1 MIVSSIPNLL
11 TVFRFFLVYPIVIS
25 ILEQNYNLTLFFFF
39 LAGISD
45 FLDGYLARKFSW
57 ESRFG
62 KVFDPVSDKVLV
74 IATLISL
81 SLIDEI
87 TIYLTVFLLSRD
99 LFIIVG
105 VILSSLL
112 IDDYEIKPYFSGK
125 FNSFVL
131 MTYLGFVILEVTFG
145 FVPILFL
152 NFLMGTLILTSIYSV
167 IEYLN
172 YPGRKVISQIF
183 F

>member
-62 KVFDPVSDKVLV
+62 KVFDPISDKVLV

>member
-1 MIVSSIPNLL
+1 MIASSIPNFL

-25 ILEQNYNLTLFFFF
+25 ILEENYQLTLFFFF

-45 FLDGYLARKFSW
+45 FLDGYLARKYSW
-57 ESRFG
+57 ESRFA
-62 KVFDPVSDKVLV
+62 KIFDPISDKVLV

-81 SLIDEI
+81 SLVGEI
-87 TIYLTVFLLSRD
+87 NIYLTMFLLSRD

-112 IDDYEIKPYFSGK
+112 IDNYEIKPYFSGK

-131 MTYLGFVILEVTFG
+131 MTYLGFVIIEVSFG
-145 FVPILFL
+145 LVPEVFL
-152 NFLMGTLILTSIYSV
+152 NFLMVALLITSLYSV

>member
-1 MIVSSIPNLL
+1 MIASSIPNFL

-25 ILEQNYNLTLFFFF
+25 ILEENYQLTLFFFF

-45 FLDGYLARKFSW
+45 FLDGYLARKYSW

-62 KVFDPVSDKVLV
+62 KIFDPISDKVLV

-81 SLIDEI
+81 SLVGEI
-87 TIYLTVFLLSRD
+87 NIYLTMFLLI
-99 LFIIVG
+99 IIVG

-112 IDDYEIKPYFSGK
+112 IDNYEIKPYFSGK

-131 MTYLGFVILEVTFG
+131 MTYLGFVIIEVSFG
-145 FVPILFL
+145 LVPVVFL
-152 NFLMGTLILTSIYSV
+152 NFLMVALLITSLYSV

>member
-1 MIVSSIPNLL
+1 MITSSIPNLL
-11 TVFRFFLVYPIVIS
+11 TIFRFFLVYPIVIS
-25 ILEQNYNLTLFFFF
+25 ILEENYQLTFFFFF

-45 FLDGYLARKFSW
+45 YLDGYLARKYFW

-62 KVFDPVSDKVLV
+62 KIFDPISDKVLV

-81 SLIDEI
+81 SLVGEI
-87 TIYLTVFLLSRD
+87 NIYLTMFLLSRD

-112 IDDYEIKPYFSGK
+112 LDNYEIKPYFSGK
-125 FNSFVL
+125 FNNFVL
-131 MTYLGFVILEVTFG
+131 MTYLGFVILEVTFS
-145 FVPILFL
+145 FFPILFL
-152 NFLMGTLILTSIYSV
+152 NLLMGVLLISSIYSV

>member
-1 MIVSSIPNLL
+1 MIASSIPNFL

-25 ILEQNYNLTLFFFF
+25 ILEENYQLTLFFFF

-62 KVFDPVSDKVLV
+62 KIFDPISDKVLV
-74 IATLISL
+74 IATLLSL
-81 SLIDEI
+81 SLVGEI
-87 TIYLTVFLLSRD
+87 NIYLTMFLLSRD

-112 IDDYEIKPYFSGK
+112 INNYEIKPYFSGK
-125 FNSFVL
+125 FNSKGL
-131 MTYLGFVILEVTFG
+131 SDSMTRSKHD
-145 FVPILFL
+145 P
-152 NFLMGTLILTSIYSV
+152 N
-167 IEYLN
+167 
-172 YPGRKVISQIF
+172 
-183 F
+183 

>member
-81 SLIDEI
+81 SLVDEI

>member
-25 ILEQNYNLTLFFFF
+25 ILEQNYKLTLFFFF
-39 LAGISD
+39 LAGFSD

-62 KVFDPVSDKVLV
+62 KVFDPISDKVLV

-81 SLIDEI
+81 SLVDEI

>member
-1 MIVSSIPNLL
+1 MIASSIPNFL

-25 ILEQNYNLTLFFFF
+25 ILEENYQLTLFFFF

-45 FLDGYLARKFSW
+45 FLDGYLARKYSW

-62 KVFDPVSDKVLV
+62 KIFDPISDKVLV

-81 SLIDEI
+81 SLVGEI
-87 TIYLTVFLLSRD
+87 NIYLTMFLLSRD

-112 IDDYEIKPYFSGK
+112 
-125 FNSFVL
+125 
-131 MTYLGFVILEVTFG
+131 FG
-145 FVPILFL
+145 LVPLVFL
-152 NFLMGTLILTSIYSV
+152 NFLMVALLITSLYSV

>member
-1 MIVSSIPNLL
+1 MIISSIPNLL

-25 ILEQNYNLTLFFFF
+25 ILEENFHLTLFFFF

-45 FLDGYLARKFSW
+45 FLDGFLARKFSW

-62 KVFDPVSDKVLV
+62 KVFDPISDKALV

-81 SLIDEI
+81 SLIGEI
-87 TIYLTVFLLSRD
+87 NIYLTVFLLSRD

-112 IDDYEIKPYFSGK
+112 LENYEIKPTFSGK

-131 MTYLGFVILEVTFG
+131 MTFLGFVIIEVTFD
-145 FVPILFL
+145 FVPTGFL
-152 NFLMGTLILTSIYSV
+152 NFLIVALLSTSIYSV
-167 IEYLN
+167 IEYLI

>member
-1 MIVSSIPNLL
+1 MSSIPNLL

-25 ILEQNYNLTLFFFF
+25 ILEENYQLTLFFFF

-45 FLDGYLARKFSW
+45 YLDGYLARKYSW

-62 KVFDPVSDKVLV
+62 KILDPISDKVLV

-81 SLIDEI
+81 SLVGEI
-87 TIYLTVFLLSRD
+87 NIYLAMFLLSRD

-112 IDDYEIKPYFSGK
+112 LDNYEIKPYFSGK
-125 FNSFVL
+125 FNNFVL
-131 MTYLGFVILEVTFG
+131 MTYLGCVIIEVSFDL
-145 FVPILFL
+145 VPLFFL
-152 NFLMGTLILTSIYSV
+152 HFLMVVLLVTSLYSV

>member
-62 KVFDPVSDKVLV
+62 KVFDPISDKVLV

-81 SLIDEI
+81 SLVDEI

-112 IDDYEIKPYFSGK
+112 VDDYEIKPYFSGNQK
-125 FNSFVL
+125 QYFCIVDFAVAWRISLTVL
-131 MTYLGFVILEVTFG
+131 QSLKHMK
-145 FVPILFL
+145 
-152 NFLMGTLILTSIYSV
+152 
-167 IEYLN
+167 
-172 YPGRKVISQIF
+172 R
-183 F
+183 

>member
-62 KVFDPVSDKVLV
+62 KVFDPISDKVLV

-81 SLIDEI
+81 SLVDEI

-112 IDDYEIKPYFSGK
+112 IDNYEIKPYFSGK
-125 FNSFVL
+125 FNSFIL

>member
-62 KVFDPVSDKVLV
+62 KVFDPISDKVLV

-81 SLIDEI
+81 SLVDEI

-183 F
+183 L

>member
-1 MIVSSIPNLL
+1 MIASSIPNLL
-11 TVFRFFLVYPIVIS
+11 TIFRFFLVYPIVIS
-25 ILEQNYNLTLFFFF
+25 ILEENYQLTFFFFF

-45 FLDGYLARKFSW
+45 YFDGYLARKYSW

-62 KVFDPVSDKVLV
+62 KIFDPISDKVLV

-81 SLIDEI
+81 SLVGEI
-87 TIYLTVFLLSRD
+87 NIYLTMFLLSRD

-112 IDDYEIKPYFSGK
+112 LDDYEIKPYFSGK
-125 FNSFVL
+125 FNNFIL
-131 MTYLGFVILEVTFG
+131 MTYLGFVILEVTFS

-152 NFLMGTLILTSIYSV
+152 NFLMGALLITSIFSV

-172 YPGRKVISQIF
+172 NPGRKVISQIF

>member
-1 MIVSSIPNLL
+1 MPIIILFSFDYYL
-11 TVFRFFLVYPIVIS
+11 TSFFLFI
-25 ILEQNYNLTLFFFF
+25 
-39 LAGISD
+39 AAAWSD
-45 FLDGYLARKFSW
+45 FLDGFLARKFLW
-57 ESRFG
+57 ESKFG

-81 SLIDEI
+81 SLIGEI
-87 TIYLTVFLLSRD
+87 NIYLTVFLLSRD

-112 IDDYEIKPYFSGK
+112 LENYEIKPTFSGK

-131 MTYLGFVILEVTFG
+131 MTFLGFVIIEVAFD
-145 FVPILFL
+145 FVPVGFL
-152 NFLMGTLILTSIYSV
+152 NFLMVALLSTSIYSV
-167 IEYLN
+167 IEYLI

>member
-62 KVFDPVSDKVLV
+62 KVFDPISDKVLV

-105 VILSSLL
+105 VTVSYTHL
-112 IDDYEIKPYFSGK
+112 
-125 FNSFVL
+125 
-131 MTYLGFVILEVTFG
+131 
-145 FVPILFL
+145 
-152 NFLMGTLILTSIYSV
+152 TLPTIYSV
-167 IEYLN
+167 
-172 YPGRKVISQIF
+172 
-183 F
+183 

>member
-1 MIVSSIPNLL
+1 MITSSIPNLL
-11 TVFRFFLVYPIVIS
+11 TIFRFFLVYPIVIS
-25 ILEQNYNLTLFFFF
+25 ILEENYQLTFFFFF

-45 FLDGYLARKFSW
+45 YFDGYLARKYSW

-62 KVFDPVSDKVLV
+62 KIFDPISDKVLV

-81 SLIDEI
+81 SLVGEI
-87 TIYLTVFLLSRD
+87 NIYLTMFLLSRD

-112 IDDYEIKPYFSGK
+112 LDDYEIKPYFSGK
-125 FNSFVL
+125 FNNFIL
-131 MTYLGFVILEVTFG
+131 MTYLGFVILEVTFS

-152 NFLMGTLILTSIYSV
+152 NFLMGALLITSIFSV

-172 YPGRKVISQIF
+172 NPGRKVISQIF

>member
-1 MIVSSIPNLL
+1 MIISSIPNFL
-11 TVFRFFLVYPIVIS
+11 TIFRFFLVYPIVIS
-25 ILEQNYNLTLFFFF
+25 ILEQNYHLTLLFFFF
-39 LAGISD
+39 AGISD
-45 FLDGYLARKFSW
+45 FLDGFLARKYSW

-62 KVFDPVSDKVLV
+62 KIFDPISDKVLV

-81 SLIDEI
+81 SLVGEI
-87 TIYLTVFLLSRD
+87 NIYLTMFLLSRD

-112 IDDYEIKPYFSGK
+112 IKDYEIKPYFSGK
-125 FNSFVL
+125 FNNFVL
-131 MTYLGFVILEVTFG
+131 MTFLGFVILEVTIS
-145 FVPILFL
+145 FVPLVFL
-152 NFLMGTLILTSIYSV
+152 NFLMATLIFTSIYSV
-167 IEYLN
+167 IEYLI

>member
-1 MIVSSIPNLL
+1 M
-11 TVFRFFLVYPIVIS
+11 
-25 ILEQNYNLTLFFFF
+25 
-39 LAGISD
+39 AGISD
-45 FLDGYLARKFSW
+45 FLDGFLARKFLW
-57 ESRFG
+57 ESKFG

-81 SLIDEI
+81 SLIGEI
-87 TIYLTVFLLSRD
+87 NIYLTVFLLSRD

-105 VILSSLL
+105 VFLSSLL
-112 IDDYEIKPYFSGK
+112 LENYEIKPTFSGK

-131 MTYLGFVILEVTFG
+131 MTFLGFVIIEVAFD
-145 FVPILFL
+145 FVPVGFL
-152 NFLMGTLILTSIYSV
+152 NFLMVALLSTSIYSV
-167 IEYLN
+167 IEYLI

>member
-1 MIVSSIPNLL
+1 MIASSIPNLL
-11 TVFRFFLVYPIVIS
+11 IIFRLFLVYLIVIS
-25 ILEQNYNLTLFFFF
+25 ILEENYQLTFFFFF

-45 FLDGYLARKFSW
+45 YFDGYLARKYSW

-62 KVFDPVSDKVLV
+62 KIFDPISDKVLV

-81 SLIDEI
+81 SLVGEI
-87 TIYLTVFLLSRD
+87 NIYLTMFLLSRD

-112 IDDYEIKPYFSGK
+112 LDDYEIKPYFSGK
-125 FNSFVL
+125 FNNFIL
-131 MTYLGFVILEVTFG
+131 MTYLGFVILEVTFS

-152 NFLMGTLILTSIYSV
+152 NFLMGALLITSIFSV

-172 YPGRKVISQIF
+172 NPGRKVISQIF

>member
-1 MIVSSIPNLL
+1 M
-11 TVFRFFLVYPIVIS
+11 
-25 ILEQNYNLTLFFFF
+25 
-39 LAGISD
+39 
-45 FLDGYLARKFSW
+45 
-57 ESRFG
+57 
-62 KVFDPVSDKVLV
+62 
-74 IATLISL
+74 
-81 SLIDEI
+81 
-87 TIYLTVFLLSRD
+87 FLLRRD

-112 IDDYEIKPYFSGK
+112 IDNYEIKPYFSGK

-131 MTYLGFVILEVTFG
+131 MTYLGFVIIEVSFG
-145 FVPILFL
+145 FVPLVFL
-152 NFLMGTLILTSIYSV
+152 NFLMAALLITSLYSA

>member
-1 MIVSSIPNLL
+1 MIFSSIPNLL

-62 KVFDPVSDKVLV
+62 KVFDPISDKVLV

-81 SLIDEI
+81 SLVDEI

>member
-1 MIVSSIPNLL
+1 MIASSIPNFL

-25 ILEQNYNLTLFFFF
+25 ILEENYQLTLFFFF

-45 FLDGYLARKFSW
+45 FLDGYLARQYSW

-62 KVFDPVSDKVLV
+62 KIFDPISDKVLV
-74 IATLISL
+74 IATLLSL
-81 SLIDEI
+81 SLVGEI
-87 TIYLTVFLLSRD
+87 NIYLTMFLLSRD

-112 IDDYEIKPYFSGK
+112 IDNYEIKPYFSGK

-131 MTYLGFVILEVTFG
+131 MTYLGFVIIEVSFG
-145 FVPILFL
+145 LVPLVFL
-152 NFLMGTLILTSIYSV
+152 NFLMVALLVTSVYSA

>member
-1 MIVSSIPNLL
+1 MIASSIPNFL

-25 ILEQNYNLTLFFFF
+25 ILEENYQLTLFFFF

-45 FLDGYLARKFSW
+45 FLDGYLARKYSW
-57 ESRFG
+57 ERRFG
-62 KVFDPVSDKVLV
+62 KIFDPISDKVLV

-81 SLIDEI
+81 SLVGEI
-87 TIYLTVFLLSRD
+87 NIYLTMFLLSRD

-112 IDDYEIKPYFSGK
+112 INKYEIEPYFSGK

-131 MTYLGFVILEVTFG
+131 MTYLGFVIIEVSFG
-145 FVPILFL
+145 LVPLVFL
-152 NFLMGTLILTSIYSV
+152 NFLMVALLITSLYSV

>member
-1 MIVSSIPNLL
+1 MIASSIPNFL

-25 ILEQNYNLTLFFFF
+25 ILEENYQLTLFFFF

-45 FLDGYLARKFSW
+45 FLDGYLARMYSW

-62 KVFDPVSDKVLV
+62 KIFDPISDKVLV

-81 SLIDEI
+81 SLVGEI
-87 TIYLTVFLLSRD
+87 NIYLTMFLLSRD

-112 IDDYEIKPYFSGK
+112 IDNYEIKPYFSGK

-131 MTYLGFVILEVTFG
+131 MTYLGFVIIEVSFG
-145 FVPILFL
+145 LVPIVFL
-152 NFLMGTLILTSIYSV
+152 NFLMVALLITSLYSV

>member
-62 KVFDPVSDKVLV
+62 KVFDPISDKVLV

-81 SLIDEI
+81 SLVDEI

-112 IDDYEIKPYFSGK
+112 VDDYEIKPYFSGK

>member
-1 MIVSSIPNLL
+1 MIISSIPNLL

-25 ILEQNYNLTLFFFF
+25 ILEENYQITLFFFF

-45 FLDGYLARKFSW
+45 YLDGYLARKFSW

-62 KVFDPVSDKVLV
+62 KIFDPISDKVLV

-81 SLIDEI
+81 SLVGEI
-87 TIYLTVFLLSRD
+87 NIYLTMFLLSRD

-112 IDDYEIKPYFSGK
+112 LDKYEIRPYFSGK

-131 MTYLGFVILEVTFG
+131 MTYLGFVILEVTFS
-145 FVPILFL
+145 FIPIVFL
-152 NFLMGTLILTSIYSV
+152 NFLMAILLITSIYSV
-167 IEYLN
+167 VEYLN
-172 YPGRKVISQIF
+172 HPGRKVISQIF

>member
-11 TVFRFFLVYPIVIS
+11 TVFRFFIVYTIVLS

-62 KVFDPVSDKVLV
+62 KVFDPISDKVLV

-81 SLIDEI
+81 SLVDEI

>member
-1 MIVSSIPNLL
+1 MIFSSIPNLL

-62 KVFDPVSDKVLV
+62 KVFDPISDKVLV

-81 SLIDEI
+81 SLVDEI
-87 TIYLTVFLLSRD
+87 IIYLTVFLLSRD

-105 VILSSLL
+105 VILSSIL